1 MIRDKGALFRAYT
14 RVSSLLGNKMLTDRS
29 STTLMR
35 WFRYLWVLI
44 RKEFL
49 AILVDP
55 ANRVTLIAPV
65 FIQAVLFGYAASY
78 DVNHVDYAVL
88 DQSRSQSSQ
97 QVLAHLDGSGIFKR
111 TADLQNNQQ
120 IQQVI
125 NDRTALAVITIPADF
140 EDKLNSQEASPIQ
153 VILDGRN
160 SSTASMAGSYIS
172 SVVGQVNQERLGT
185 NSAIKVQA
193 RTWYNPNVESRWGI
207 MPSLIATL
215 SMMQT
220 LLLSA
225 LSVARERE
233 QGTFDQLLVTP
244 YTPTQIMIGKAIPPI
259 IIGVIQSSII
269 LAIIL
274 FWFQIPMNGSLTL
287 LYFGLFAFNIAV
299 VGVGLSISAI
309 ALNMQQAMLYT
320 FFLIMP
326 LTLLSGLLTPVQN
339 MPEVL
344 NWLTYANPLRFGI
357 DLVQRVYLEGASFAQ
372 VKWDFVPMLILAIIT
387 LPLAAWLFRNR
398 LS

>member
-1 MIRDKGALFRAYT
+1 MQQFMATFQ
-14 RVSSLLGNKMLTDRS
+14 
-29 STTLMR
+29 R
-35 WFRYLWVLI
+35 WFHYLVVLTK
-44 RKEFL
+44 KEFL
-49 AILVDP
+49 TILVDP
-55 ANRVTLIAPV
+55 VNRITLIIPI
-65 FIQAVLFGYAASY
+65 FLQALLFGYAASY

-88 DQSRSQSSQ
+88 DQSHSQASQ
-97 QVLAHLDGSGIFKR
+97 QILSHLDGSGVFKR
-111 TADLQNNQQ
+111 TADLQNTAQ

-125 NDRTALAVITIPADF
+125 NDRSALAVITIPTDF
-140 EDKLNSQEASPIQ
+140 EDKLNNNESSAIQ
-153 VILDGRN
+153 VVLDGRN
-160 SSTASMAGSYIS
+160 SSTAGMAGSYIS
-172 SVVGQVNQERLGT
+172 SIVTQVNQERLGST
-185 NSAIKVQA
+185 SAVTVQS
-193 RTWYNPNVESRWGI
+193 RTWYNPNLESRWGM

-259 IIGVIQSSII
+259 LIGVIQSSII

-274 FWFQIPMNGSLTL
+274 FWFQIPMNGSLL
-287 LYFGLFAFNIAV
+287 LIYFGLFAFNIAV

-339 MPEVL
+339 MPNVL

-357 DLVQRVYLEGASFAQ
+357 DLVQRVYLEGAGFSQ
-372 VKWDFVPMLILAIIT
+372 VKWDFLPMLILALIT
-387 LPLAAWLFRNR
+387 LPLAAWLFKNR

>member
-1 MIRDKGALFRAYT
+1 M
-14 RVSSLLGNKMLTDRS
+14 
-29 STTLMR
+29 TTLMR
-35 WFRYLWVLI
+35 WFRYLWVLT

-49 AILVDP
+49 AILADP

-65 FIQAVLFGYAASY
+65 FIQAVLFGYVASY

-140 EDKLNSQEASPIQ
+140 EDKLNRQESSPIQ

-172 SVVGQVNQERLGT
+172 NVVGQVNQERLGT
-185 NSAIKVQA
+185 NSAITVQA

-274 FWFQIPMNGSLTL
+274 FWFQIPMNGSLAL

-326 LTLLSGLLTPVQN
+326 LTLLSGLLTPIQN

-372 VKWDFVPMLILAIIT
+372 VKWDFVPMLVLAIIT

>member
-1 MIRDKGALFRAYT
+1 MQQFMATFQ
-14 RVSSLLGNKMLTDRS
+14 
-29 STTLMR
+29 R
-35 WFRYLWVLI
+35 WFHYLVVLTK
-44 RKEFL
+44 KEFL
-49 AILVDP
+49 TILVDP
-55 ANRVTLIAPV
+55 ANRITLIIPI
-65 FIQAVLFGYAASY
+65 FLQALLFGYAASY

-88 DQSRSQSSQ
+88 DQSHSQASQ
-97 QVLAHLDGSGIFKR
+97 QILSHLDGSGVFKR
-111 TADLQNNQQ
+111 TADLQNSAQ

-125 NDRTALAVITIPADF
+125 NDRSALAVITFPADF
-140 EDKLNSQEASPIQ
+140 EDKLNNNESSAIQ
-153 VILDGRN
+153 VVLDGRN
-160 SSTASMAGSYIS
+160 SSTAGMAGSYIS
-172 SVVGQVNQERLGT
+172 SIVTQVNQERLGST
-185 NSAIKVQA
+185 SAVTVQS
-193 RTWYNPNVESRWGI
+193 RTWYNPNLESRWGM

-259 IIGVIQSSII
+259 LIGVIQSSII

-274 FWFQIPMNGSLTL
+274 FWFQIPMNGSLL
-287 LYFGLFAFNIAV
+287 LIYFGLFAFNIAV

-339 MPEVL
+339 MPNVL

-357 DLVQRVYLEGASFAQ
+357 DLVQRVYLEGAGFSQ
-372 VKWDFVPMLILAIIT
+372 VKWDFLPMLILALIT

>member
-1 MIRDKGALFRAYT
+1 MQQFMATFQ
-14 RVSSLLGNKMLTDRS
+14 
-29 STTLMR
+29 R
-35 WFRYLWVLI
+35 WFHYLVVLTK
-44 RKEFL
+44 KEFL
-49 AILVDP
+49 TILVDP
-55 ANRVTLIAPV
+55 ANRITLIIPI
-65 FIQAVLFGYAASY
+65 FLQALLFGYAASY

-88 DQSRSQSSQ
+88 NQSHSQASQ
-97 QVLAHLDGSGIFKR
+97 QILSHLDGSGVFKR
-111 TADLQNNQQ
+111 TADLQNTAQ

-125 NDRTALAVITIPADF
+125 NDRSALAVITIPADF
-140 EDKLNSQEASPIQ
+140 EDKLNNNESSAIQ
-153 VILDGRN
+153 VVLDGRN
-160 SSTASMAGSYIS
+160 SSTAGMAGSYIS
-172 SVVGQVNQERLGT
+172 SIVTQVNQERLGST
-185 NSAIKVQA
+185 SAVTVQS
-193 RTWYNPNVESRWGI
+193 RTWYNPNLESRWGM

-259 IIGVIQSSII
+259 LIGVIQSSII

-274 FWFQIPMNGSLTL
+274 FWFQIPMNGSLL
-287 LYFGLFAFNIAV
+287 LIYFGLFAFNIAV

-339 MPEVL
+339 MPNVL

-357 DLVQRVYLEGASFAQ
+357 DLVQRVYLEGASFSQ
-372 VKWDFVPMLILAIIT
+372 VKWDFLPMLILALIT
-387 LPLAAWLFRNR
+387 LPLAAWLFKNR

>member
-1 MIRDKGALFRAYT
+1 MQQFMATFQ
-14 RVSSLLGNKMLTDRS
+14 
-29 STTLMR
+29 R
-35 WFRYLWVLI
+35 WFHYLVVLTK
-44 RKEFL
+44 KEFL
-49 AILVDP
+49 TILVDP
-55 ANRVTLIAPV
+55 ANRITLIIPI
-65 FIQAVLFGYAASY
+65 FLQALLFGYAASY

-88 DQSRSQSSQ
+88 DQSHSQASQ
-97 QVLAHLDGSGIFKR
+97 QILSHLDGSGVFKR
-111 TADLQNNQQ
+111 TADLQNTAQ

-125 NDRTALAVITIPADF
+125 NDRSALAVITIPADF
-140 EDKLNSQEASPIQ
+140 EDKLNNNESSAIQ
-153 VILDGRN
+153 VVLDGRN
-160 SSTASMAGSYIS
+160 SSTAGMAGSYIS
-172 SVVGQVNQERLGT
+172 SIVTQVNQERLGST
-185 NSAIKVQA
+185 SAVTVQS
-193 RTWYNPNVESRWGI
+193 RTWYNPNLESRWGM

-259 IIGVIQSSII
+259 LIGVIQSSII

-274 FWFQIPMNGSLTL
+274 FWFQIPMNGSLL
-287 LYFGLFAFNIAV
+287 LIYFGLFAFNIAV

-326 LTLLSGLLTPVQN
+326 LTLLSGLLTPIQN
-339 MPEVL
+339 MPNVL

-357 DLVQRVYLEGASFAQ
+357 DLVQRVYLEGAGFSQ
-372 VKWDFVPMLILAIIT
+372 VKWDFLPMLILAVIT
-387 LPLAAWLFRNR
+387 LPLAAWLFKNR

>member
-1 MIRDKGALFRAYT
+1 MKNS
-14 RVSSLLGNKMLTDRS
+14 VM
-29 STTLMR
+29 TTLMQ

-49 AILVDP
+49 AILADP

-140 EDKLNSQEASPIQ
+140 EDKLNNQEASPIQ

-172 SVVGQVNQERLGT
+172 SVVGQVNRERLGAS
-185 NSAIKVQA
+185 SAIMVQA

-259 IIGVIQSSII
+259 MIGVIQSSII

-287 LYFGLFAFNIAV
+287 VYFGLFAFNIAV

-372 VKWDFVPMLILAIIT
+372 VKWDFVPMLILAVIT

>member
-1 MIRDKGALFRAYT
+1 MNHFITAIT
-14 RVSSLLGNKMLTDRS
+14 H
-29 STTLMR
+29 
-35 WFRYLWVLI
+35 WFRYLWVLT

-88 DQSRSQSSQ
+88 DQSHSQASQ
-97 QVLAHLDGSGIFKR
+97 QILSHMDGSGIFRR

-125 NDRTALAVITIPADF
+125 NDREALAVITIPSDF
-140 EDKLNSQEASPIQ
+140 EDKLNNNESSALQ
-153 VILDGRN
+153 VIVDGRN

-172 SVVGQVNQERLGT
+172 SVVSQVNQERLGT
-185 NSAIKVQA
+185 TSAITVQT
-193 RTWYNPNVESRWGI
+193 RTWYNPNQESRWGM

-220 LLLSA
+220 LMLA
-225 LSVARERE
+225 AMSVARERE

-259 IIGVIQSSII
+259 LIGVIQSTLI
-269 LAIIL
+269 LMIIL
-274 FWFQIPMNGSLTL
+274 FWFQIPMNGSLAL

-357 DLVQRVYLEGASFAQ
+357 DLVQRVYLEGAGFAQ
-372 VKWDFVPMLILAIIT
+372 VKWDFVPMLVLAIIT
-387 LPLAAWLFRNR
+387 LPLAAWLFRHR

>member
-1 MIRDKGALFRAYT
+1 M
-14 RVSSLLGNKMLTDRS
+14 
-29 STTLMR
+29 TTLMR
-35 WFRYLWVLI
+35 WFRYLWVLT

-49 AILVDP
+49 AILADP

-140 EDKLNSQEASPIQ
+140 EDKLNRQESSPIQ

-185 NSAIKVQA
+185 NSAITVQA

-274 FWFQIPMNGSLTL
+274 FWFQIPMNGSLAL

-299 VGVGLSISAI
+299 VSVGLSISAI

-372 VKWDFVPMLILAIIT
+372 VKWDFVPMLVLAIIT

>member
-1 MIRDKGALFRAYT
+1 M
-14 RVSSLLGNKMLTDRS
+14 
-29 STTLMR
+29 TTLMR
-35 WFRYLWVLI
+35 WFRYLWVLT

-49 AILVDP
+49 AILADP

-140 EDKLNSQEASPIQ
+140 EDKLNNQDSSPFQ

-185 NSAIKVQA
+185 NSAITVQA

-274 FWFQIPMNGSLTL
+274 FWFQIPMNGSLAL

>member
-1 MIRDKGALFRAYT
+1 M
-14 RVSSLLGNKMLTDRS
+14 
-29 STTLMR
+29 TTLMR
-35 WFRYLWVLI
+35 WFRYLWVLT

-49 AILVDP
+49 AILADP

-97 QVLAHLDGSGIFKR
+97 QVLAHLDGSGVFKR

-140 EDKLNSQEASPIQ
+140 EDKLNRQESSPIQ

-185 NSAIKVQA
+185 SLAIMVQA

-259 IIGVIQSSII
+259 IIGVVQSSII

-274 FWFQIPMNGSLTL
+274 FWFQIPMNGSLIL

-326 LTLLSGLLTPVQN
+326 LTLLSGLLTPIQN

>member
-1 MIRDKGALFRAYT
+1 M
-14 RVSSLLGNKMLTDRS
+14 
-29 STTLMR
+29 TTLMR

-49 AILVDP
+49 AILADP

-78 DVNHVDYAVL
+78 DVNHVDYVVL

-120 IQQVI
+120 IQHVI

-140 EDKLNSQEASPIQ
+140 EDKLNSQESSPIQ

-160 SSTASMAGSYIS
+160 SSTASIAGSYIS

-185 NSAIKVQA
+185 NSAITIQA

-274 FWFQIPMNGSLTL
+274 FWFQIPMNGSLAL

-339 MPEVL
+339 MPELL

>member
-1 MIRDKGALFRAYT
+1 MQQFMATFQ
-14 RVSSLLGNKMLTDRS
+14 
-29 STTLMR
+29 R
-35 WFRYLWVLI
+35 WFHYLVVLTK
-44 RKEFL
+44 KEFL
-49 AILVDP
+49 TILVDP
-55 ANRVTLIAPV
+55 ANRITLIIPI
-65 FIQAVLFGYAASY
+65 FLQALLFGYAASY

-88 DQSRSQSSQ
+88 DQSHSQASQ
-97 QVLAHLDGSGIFKR
+97 QILSHLDGSGVFKR
-111 TADLQNNQQ
+111 TADLQNTAQ

-125 NDRTALAVITIPADF
+125 NDRSALAVITIPTDF
-140 EDKLNSQEASPIQ
+140 EDKLNNNESSAIQ
-153 VILDGRN
+153 VVLDGRN
-160 SSTASMAGSYIS
+160 SSTAGMAGSYIS
-172 SVVGQVNQERLGT
+172 SIVTQVNQERLGST
-185 NSAIKVQA
+185 SAVTVQS
-193 RTWYNPNVESRWGI
+193 RTWYNPNLESRWGM

-259 IIGVIQSSII
+259 LIGVIQSSII

-274 FWFQIPMNGSLTL
+274 FWFQIPMNGSLL
-287 LYFGLFAFNIAV
+287 LIYFGLFAFNIAV

-339 MPEVL
+339 MPNVL

-357 DLVQRVYLEGASFAQ
+357 DLVQRVYLEGAGFSQ
-372 VKWDFVPMLILAIIT
+372 VKWDFLPMLILALIT
-387 LPLAAWLFRNR
+387 LPLAAWLFKNR

>member
-1 MIRDKGALFRAYT
+1 M
-14 RVSSLLGNKMLTDRS
+14 
-29 STTLMR
+29 TTLMR
-35 WFRYLWVLI
+35 WFRYLWVLT

-49 AILVDP
+49 AILADP

-140 EDKLNSQEASPIQ
+140 EDKLNNHESSPFQ

-160 SSTASMAGSYIS
+160 SSTASMADSYIS

-185 NSAIKVQA
+185 NFEITVQA

>member
-1 MIRDKGALFRAYT
+1 MA
-14 RVSSLLGNKMLTDRS
+14 
-29 STTLMR
+29 TLMR

-88 DQSRSQSSQ
+88 DQSRSQSSR

-140 EDKLNSQEASPIQ
+140 EDKLNNQEPSPIQ

-185 NSAIKVQA
+185 SLAITVQA

-339 MPEVL
+339 MPKVL

>member
-1 MIRDKGALFRAYT
+1 MA
-14 RVSSLLGNKMLTDRS
+14 
-29 STTLMR
+29 TLMR
-35 WFRYLWVLI
+35 WFLYLWVLI

-49 AILVDP
+49 AILADP

-97 QVLAHLDGSGIFKR
+97 QVLAHLDGSGIFKK

-140 EDKLNSQEASPIQ
+140 EDKLNNQDSSPFQ

-185 NSAIKVQA
+185 NSEITVQA

-274 FWFQIPMNGSLTL
+274 FWFQIPMNGSLIL

-372 VKWDFVPMLILAIIT
+372 VKWDFVPMLVLAIIT

>member
-1 MIRDKGALFRAYT
+1 MKNS
-14 RVSSLLGNKMLTDRS
+14 VM
-29 STTLMR
+29 TTLMQS
-35 WFRYLWVLI
+35 FRYLWVLI

-49 AILVDP
+49 AILADP

-140 EDKLNSQEASPIQ
+140 EDKLNNQEPSPIQ

-185 NSAIKVQA
+185 SLAITVQA

-259 IIGVIQSSII
+259 MIGVIQSSII

>member
-1 MIRDKGALFRAYT
+1 MA
-14 RVSSLLGNKMLTDRS
+14 
-29 STTLMR
+29 TLIR

-78 DVNHVDYAVL
+78 DVNHVAYAVL

-120 IQQVI
+120 IQHVI

-140 EDKLNSQEASPIQ
+140 EDKLNNQEASPIQ

-160 SSTASMAGSYIS
+160 SLTASMAGSYIS
-172 SVVGQVNQERLGT
+172 SVVSQVNQERLGT
-185 NSAIKVQA
+185 TSAITVKT
-193 RTWYNPNVESRWGI
+193 RTWYNPNQESRWGI

-259 IIGVIQSSII
+259 LIGVIQSTLI
-269 LAIIL
+269 LMIIL
-274 FWFQIPMNGSLTL
+274 FWFQIPMNGSLAL

-339 MPEVL
+339 MPEIL

-357 DLVQRVYLEGASFAQ
+357 DLVQRVYLEGAGFAQ
-372 VKWDFVPMLILAIIT
+372 VKWDFVPMLVLAIIT
-387 LPLAAWLFRNR
+387 LPLAAWLFRHR

>member
-1 MIRDKGALFRAYT
+1 MKNS
-14 RVSSLLGNKMLTDRS
+14 VM
-29 STTLMR
+29 TTLMQS
-35 WFRYLWVLI
+35 FRYLWVLI

-49 AILVDP
+49 AILADP

-140 EDKLNSQEASPIQ
+140 EDKLNNQEASPIQ

-172 SVVGQVNQERLGT
+172 SVVGQVNRERLGAS
-185 NSAIKVQA
+185 SAIMVQA

-259 IIGVIQSSII
+259 MIGVIQSSII

-372 VKWDFVPMLILAIIT
+372 VKWDFVPMLILAVIT

>member
-1 MIRDKGALFRAYT
+1 MNHFITAIT
-14 RVSSLLGNKMLTDRS
+14 H
-29 STTLMR
+29 
-35 WFRYLWVLI
+35 WFRYLWVLT

-78 DVNHVDYAVL
+78 DVNHVAYAVL

-120 IQQVI
+120 IQHVI

-140 EDKLNSQEASPIQ
+140 EDKLNNQEASPIQ

-160 SSTASMAGSYIS
+160 SLTASMAGSYIS

-185 NSAIKVQA
+185 TSAITVKT
-193 RTWYNPNVESRWGI
+193 RTWYNPNQESRWGI

-259 IIGVIQSSII
+259 LIGVIQSTLI
-269 LAIIL
+269 LMIIL
-274 FWFQIPMNGSLTL
+274 FWFQIPMNGSLAL

-309 ALNMQQAMLYT
+309 ALNMQQAMLYA

-339 MPEVL
+339 MPEIL

-357 DLVQRVYLEGASFAQ
+357 DLVQRVYLEGAGFAQ
-372 VKWDFVPMLILAIIT
+372 VKWDFVPMLVLAIIT
-387 LPLAAWLFRNR
+387 LPLAAWLFRHR

>member
-1 MIRDKGALFRAYT
+1 M
-14 RVSSLLGNKMLTDRS
+14 
-29 STTLMR
+29 
-35 WFRYLWVLI
+35 
-44 RKEFL
+44 
-49 AILVDP
+49 
-55 ANRVTLIAPV
+55 TLIAPV

-140 EDKLNSQEASPIQ
+140 EDKLNNQESSPIQ

-185 NSAIKVQA
+185 NSAITVQA

-274 FWFQIPMNGSLTL
+274 FWFQIPMNGSLAL

>member
-1 MIRDKGALFRAYT
+1 MQQFMATFQ
-14 RVSSLLGNKMLTDRS
+14 
-29 STTLMR
+29 R
-35 WFRYLWVLI
+35 WFHYLVVLTK
-44 RKEFL
+44 KEFL
-49 AILVDP
+49 TILVDP
-55 ANRVTLIAPV
+55 ANRITLIIPI
-65 FIQAVLFGYAASY
+65 FLQALLFGYAASY

-88 DQSRSQSSQ
+88 DQSHSQASQ
-97 QVLAHLDGSGIFKR
+97 QILSHLDGSGVFKR
-111 TADLQNNQQ
+111 TADLQNTAQ

-125 NDRTALAVITIPADF
+125 NDRSALAVITIPADF
-140 EDKLNSQEASPIQ
+140 EDKLNNNESSAIQ
-153 VILDGRN
+153 VVLDGRN
-160 SSTASMAGSYIS
+160 SSTAGMAGSYIS
-172 SVVGQVNQERLGT
+172 SIVTQVNQERLGST
-185 NSAIKVQA
+185 SAVTVQS
-193 RTWYNPNVESRWGI
+193 RTWYNPNLESRWGM

-259 IIGVIQSSII
+259 LIGVIQSSII

-274 FWFQIPMNGSLTL
+274 FWFQIPMNGSLL
-287 LYFGLFAFNIAV
+287 LIYFGLFAFNIAV

-339 MPEVL
+339 MPNVL

-357 DLVQRVYLEGASFAQ
+357 DLVQRVYLEGASFSQ
-372 VKWDFVPMLILAIIT
+372 VKWDFLPMLILALIT
-387 LPLAAWLFRNR
+387 LPLAAWLFKNR

>member
-1 MIRDKGALFRAYT
+1 M
-14 RVSSLLGNKMLTDRS
+14 
-29 STTLMR
+29 TTLMR

-120 IQQVI
+120 IQHVI
-125 NDRTALAVITIPADF
+125 NDQTVLAVITIPADF
-140 EDKLNSQEASPIQ
+140 EDKLNNQESSPIQ

-185 NSAIKVQA
+185 NSAITVQA

-274 FWFQIPMNGSLTL
+274 FWFQIPMNGSLAL

-339 MPEVL
+339 MPELL

>member
-1 MIRDKGALFRAYT
+1 MQQFMATFQ
-14 RVSSLLGNKMLTDRS
+14 
-29 STTLMR
+29 R
-35 WFRYLWVLI
+35 WFHYLVVLTK
-44 RKEFL
+44 KEFL
-49 AILVDP
+49 TILVDP
-55 ANRVTLIAPV
+55 ANRITLIIPI
-65 FIQAVLFGYAASY
+65 FLQALLFGYAASY

-88 DQSRSQSSQ
+88 DQSHSQASQ
-97 QVLAHLDGSGIFKR
+97 QILSHLDGSGVFKR
-111 TADLQNNQQ
+111 AADLQNTAQ

-125 NDRTALAVITIPADF
+125 NDRSALAVITIPADF
-140 EDKLNSQEASPIQ
+140 EDKLNNNESSAIQ
-153 VILDGRN
+153 VVLDGRN

-172 SVVGQVNQERLGT
+172 SIVTQVNQERLGST
-185 NSAIKVQA
+185 SAVTVQS
-193 RTWYNPNVESRWGI
+193 RTWYNPNLESRWGM

-259 IIGVIQSSII
+259 LIGVIQSSII

-274 FWFQIPMNGSLTL
+274 FWFQIPMNGSLL
-287 LYFGLFAFNIAV
+287 LIYFGLFAFNIAV

-339 MPEVL
+339 MPNVL

-357 DLVQRVYLEGASFAQ
+357 DLVQRVYLEGASFSQ
-372 VKWDFVPMLILAIIT
+372 VKWDFLPMLILALIT
-387 LPLAAWLFRNR
+387 LPLAAWLFKNR

>member
-1 MIRDKGALFRAYT
+1 MKNS
-14 RVSSLLGNKMLTDRS
+14 VM
-29 STTLMR
+29 TTLMQS
-35 WFRYLWVLI
+35 FRYLWVLI

-49 AILVDP
+49 AILADP

-78 DVNHVDYAVL
+78 DVNHADYAVL

-120 IQQVI
+120 IQHVI
-125 NDRTALAVITIPADF
+125 NDQTALAVITIPADF
-140 EDKLNSQEASPIQ
+140 EDKLNNQESSPIQ
-153 VILDGRN
+153 LILDGRN

-185 NSAIKVQA
+185 NSAITVQA

-372 VKWDFVPMLILAIIT
+372 VKWDFVPMLILAVIT

>member
-1 MIRDKGALFRAYT
+1 MKNS
-14 RVSSLLGNKMLTDRS
+14 VM
-29 STTLMR
+29 TTLMQS
-35 WFRYLWVLI
+35 FRYLWVLI

-49 AILVDP
+49 AILADP

-140 EDKLNSQEASPIQ
+140 EDKLNNQEASPIQ
-153 VILDGRN
+153 VILDWRN

-172 SVVGQVNQERLGT
+172 SVVGQVNRERLGAS
-185 NSAIKVQA
+185 SAIMVQA

-259 IIGVIQSSII
+259 MIGVIQSSII

-372 VKWDFVPMLILAIIT
+372 VKWDFVPMLILAVIT

>member
-1 MIRDKGALFRAYT
+1 MA
-14 RVSSLLGNKMLTDRS
+14 
-29 STTLMR
+29 TLIR

-140 EDKLNSQEASPIQ
+140 EDKLNNQESSPIQ

-185 NSAIKVQA
+185 NSAITVQA

-274 FWFQIPMNGSLTL
+274 FWFQIPMNGSLAL

-339 MPEVL
+339 MPEAL

-372 VKWDFVPMLILAIIT
+372 VKWDFVPMLVLAIIT

>member
-1 MIRDKGALFRAYT
+1 MQQFMATFQ
-14 RVSSLLGNKMLTDRS
+14 
-29 STTLMR
+29 R
-35 WFRYLWVLI
+35 WFHYLVVLTK
-44 RKEFL
+44 KEFL
-49 AILVDP
+49 TILVDP
-55 ANRVTLIAPV
+55 ANRITLIIPI
-65 FIQAVLFGYAASY
+65 FLQALLFGYAASY

-88 DQSRSQSSQ
+88 DQSHSQASQ
-97 QVLAHLDGSGIFKR
+97 QILSHLDGSGVFKR
-111 TADLQNNQQ
+111 TADLQNTAQ

-125 NDRTALAVITIPADF
+125 NDRSALAVITIPTDF
-140 EDKLNSQEASPIQ
+140 EDKLNNHESSAIQ
-153 VILDGRN
+153 VVLDGRN
-160 SSTASMAGSYIS
+160 SSTAGMAGSYIS
-172 SVVGQVNQERLGT
+172 SIVTQVNQERLGST
-185 NSAIKVQA
+185 SAVTVQS
-193 RTWYNPNVESRWGI
+193 RTWYNPNLESRWGM

-259 IIGVIQSSII
+259 LIGVIQSSII

-274 FWFQIPMNGSLTL
+274 FWFQIPMNGSLL
-287 LYFGLFAFNIAV
+287 LIYFGLFAFNIAV

-339 MPEVL
+339 MPNVL

-357 DLVQRVYLEGASFAQ
+357 DLVQRVYLEGAGFSQ
-372 VKWDFVPMLILAIIT
+372 VKWDFLPMLILALIT
-387 LPLAAWLFRNR
+387 LPLAAWLFKNR

>member
-1 MIRDKGALFRAYT
+1 MKNS
-14 RVSSLLGNKMLTDRS
+14 VM
-29 STTLMR
+29 TTLMQS
-35 WFRYLWVLI
+35 FRYLWVLI

-49 AILVDP
+49 AILADP

-140 EDKLNSQEASPIQ
+140 EDKLNNQEASPIQ

-172 SVVGQVNQERLGT
+172 SVVGQVNRERLGAS
-185 NSAIKVQA
+185 SAIMVQA

-372 VKWDFVPMLILAIIT
+372 VKWDFVPMLILAVIT

>member
-1 MIRDKGALFRAYT
+1 MQQ
-14 RVSSLLGNKMLTDRS
+14 
-29 STTLMR
+29 LMATFQR
-35 WFRYLWVLI
+35 WFHYLVVLTK
-44 RKEFL
+44 KEFL
-49 AILVDP
+49 TILVDP
-55 ANRVTLIAPV
+55 ANRITLIIPI
-65 FIQAVLFGYAASY
+65 FLQALLFGYAASY

-88 DQSRSQSSQ
+88 DQSHSQASQ
-97 QVLAHLDGSGIFKR
+97 QILSHLDGSGVFKR
-111 TADLQNNQQ
+111 TADLQNTAQ

-125 NDRTALAVITIPADF
+125 NDRSALAVITFPADF
-140 EDKLNSQEASPIQ
+140 EDKLNKNESSAIQ
-153 VILDGRN
+153 VVLDGRN
-160 SSTASMAGSYIS
+160 SSTAGMAGSYIS
-172 SVVGQVNQERLGT
+172 SIVTQVNQERLGST
-185 NSAIKVQA
+185 SSVTVQS
-193 RTWYNPNVESRWGI
+193 RTWYNPNLESRWGM

-259 IIGVIQSSII
+259 LIGVIQSSII

-274 FWFQIPMNGSLTL
+274 FWFQIPMNGSLL
-287 LYFGLFAFNIAV
+287 LIYFGLFAFNIAV

-339 MPEVL
+339 MPNVL

-372 VKWDFVPMLILAIIT
+372 VKWDFVPMLILALIT